1 MIACTFLL
9 DLVKDGNDSSTT
21 LFTSLQKTIGGN
33 PSSEIIEDI
42 VDKLQAR
49 GGQEQLIMFL
59 TGPAGS
65 GKSTAMRVAEQ
76 FCYEFCLAIGIMW
89 SDTTFL
95 FTAYTGAAASLI
107 GGTTISKTAYL
118 NQKRPVSDDYINEW
132 KDVQILVIDEVSF
145 MSDSTLQMLNKKL
158 TAIGQ
163 TNKSFGGF
171 TIIFIGD
178 FRQLEPV
185 CSKELDL
192 MFSTLSLMEWREKF
206 DAIIILNNEHC
217 FKEDPEYGRML
228 KKMWEGNLNPED
240 RKRINTRVIGFN
252 RLEHPSMLQGE
263 YQIIPIQ
270 NNFFSPSS
278 YLH

>member
-9 DLVKDGNDSSTT
+9 DLVRDGNDSSTT
-21 LFTSLQKTIGGN
+21 LFTSLQKTIGQN
-33 PSSEIIEDI
+33 PSSEIIKDI

-65 GKSTAMRVAEQ
+65 GKSTAVRVAER
-76 FCYEFCLAIGIMW
+76 FCYEFCLAVGIMW

-118 NQKRPVSDDYINEW
+118 IQKKPVSDDDIHEW
-132 KDVQILVIDEVSF
+132 KYVQILVIDEVSF
-145 MSDSTLQMLNKKL
+145 MSDCTLQTLNKKL
-158 TAIGQ
+158 TAIGL

-185 CSKELDL
+185 CSKETDR
-192 MFSTLSLMEWREKF
+192 MFSTLSSMEWHQKIN
-206 DAIIILNNEHC
+206 AIIILNNEHC
-217 FKEDPEYGRML
+217 F
-228 KKMWEGNLNPED
+228 
-240 RKRINTRVIGFN
+240 
-252 RLEHPSMLQGE
+252 
-263 YQIIPIQ
+263 
-270 NNFFSPSS
+270 
-278 YLH
+278 